1 MGFERLAK
9 EIKRRVKGVE
19 VFLDE
24 GAVERLL
31 YLILEEFNER
41 LN

>member
-9 EIKRRVKGVE
+9 EIKRRVKVIE

-31 YLILEEFNER
+31 YI
-41 LN
+41 